1 MPSSGILKRMKHNP
15 NVKIVAFVG
24 LTGSGKS
31 SATTY
36 LAEKGFPRVYF
47 GGVVLDAMTEAGL
60 EHTPENEASFR
71 EELRA
76 REGKD
81 FIVNRIVS
89 QINDLFEAGQH
100 RVVADGLY
108 TWTEYKILKREFHS
122 QLMTVAIVTPRRL
135 RYRRLGSRAE
145 RPLNEQQAATRDWAE
160 IENLE
165 KGGPIA
171 IADHYIIN
179 DGNLDRLYQQ
189 IDQELEHINFY
200 S

>member
-1 MPSSGILKRMKHNP
+1 MTHHE

-31 SATTY
+31 SAVEY
-36 LAEKGFPRVYF
+36 LTAKGYPKVYF
-47 GGVVLDAMTEAGL
+47 GGVVLDAMEKAHL
-60 EHTPENEASFR
+60 EHTEANEQTFR
-71 EELRA
+71 EELRE

-81 FIVNRIVS
+81 FVVNRIVT
-89 QINDLFEAGQH
+89 QIENLIDAGQH
-100 RVVADGLY
+100 RIVADGIY
-108 TWTEYKILKREFHS
+108 TWTEYKIMKRAFPGE
-122 QLMTVAIVTPRRL
+122 LTVVAVVTPKHLRHHRL
-135 RYRRLGSRAE
+135 TQRPI
-145 RPLNEQQAATRDWAE
+145 RPLTDTEANQRDWAE

-179 DGNLDRLYQQ
+179 NGDLDHFHQQ
-189 IDQELEHINFY
+189 IDDELDHIKFY

>member
-1 MPSSGILKRMKHNP
+1 MTHHE

-31 SATTY
+31 SAVEY
-36 LAEKGFPRVYF
+36 LTAKGYPKVYF
-47 GGVVLDAMTEAGL
+47 GGVVLDAMEKAHL
-60 EHTPENEASFR
+60 EHTEANEQTFR
-71 EELRA
+71 EELRE

-81 FIVNRIVS
+81 FVVNRIVT
-89 QINDLFEAGQH
+89 QIENLIDAGQH
-100 RVVADGLY
+100 RIVADGIY
-108 TWTEYKILKREFHS
+108 TWTEYKIMKRAFPGE
-122 QLMTVAIVTPRRL
+122 LTVVAVVTPKHLRHHRL
-135 RYRRLGSRAE
+135 TQRPI
-145 RPLNEQQAATRDWAE
+145 RPLTDAEANQRDWAE

-179 DGNLDRLYQQ
+179 NGDLDHFHQQ
-189 IDQELEHINFY
+189 IDDELDHIKFY